1 MASYVF
7 GALGTALGGPIGG
20 IIGAMIGGLI
30 DRQVMMALTPNTTT
44 NVTSTGPRVTEMSVT
59 SSTEGT
65 VLPKLFGRVRL
76 GGQVIWCTQFKEVAE
91 TTTTSQSQGGKG
103 GGGEQTQT
111 TTTAVYKYYLSFAVA
126 FCAGNSM
133 ASIGRVWLDSNLA
146 DLSKYTW
153 RFYPGSQYQPAD
165 TLIQA
170 KEGVGATPAYRG
182 TAYIVFE
189 DMPLEDFGNRM
200 PQVTAEIVVPL
211 ETDDPDDLSNAG
223 RAYQLIPGSG
233 ESILGTQ
240 VYTDQQGYIN
250 WHGVYTS
257 TASNPDNMHNNMRQ
271 PDNVVSL
278 NQLFAEQPN
287 LDAVSVVITWYGTD
301 LRAGECRIIPKVESY
316 DRHTVAQS
324 DLAVFNYWAALG
336 FVDYARELFDWKVAG
351 YTRSTAE
358 LVSRD
363 AQDRPIFGGTPSDA
377 TVRETIRYLKAA
389 GKRVILYPFIIMD
402 IPGGNSLPNPYSDN
416 AAGSGQAVFPWR
428 GRITCS
434 PAAGYAGTA
443 DKTGTAA
450 TQINTFFERTE
461 GFRAMILHY
470 AQIAQEEGADAMTIG
485 SEMVGLTTVRS
496 SAGDGTYPAVDQFCA
511 LADDVNG
518 IFSGQITYAADWSEY
533 HSHRPADGT
542 GDVIFNM
549 DKLWGRASID
559 FVGID
564 NYLPMSDWRDGSGHL
579 DYDAVNG
586 PRTLFD
592 RDYLKSQIEGGEYY
606 DYYYASSG
614 DRDNQVRTPIVDGNP
629 ANEPWIYRQKDMRN
643 WWANAHYSRPG
654 GVRNGSPTDWGGHE
668 KPIWFTEFGCPAV
681 DKGTNQPNVFYD
693 PKSSESFFPYYSKGV
708 RDDFIQRV
716 YLECML
722 SYWRDNAPT
731 IGGVKMVRPQDMFIW
746 TWDSR
751 PFPEY
756 PMRSDVWADYGLWPF
771 GHWLT
776 GRIES
781 AVLARLVRK
790 LCLEVGLE
798 DSQIDV
804 SGLYGPGAL
813 VRGMFLNNS
822 SDQRSIIESL
832 SQAFQF
838 GAFESE
844 GKLKFVLGLNTVT
857 VDVDQ
862 DDLVLKDGQNFAVSI
877 TRAQEIDLPRAA
889 KVTFLDELNAYS
901 TASVDGQKGTGSS
914 VNVTT
919 ASFPIVMAP
928 DYARSLANS
937 LIHRAWV
944 ARESGEFALPPSYA
958 KFEAGDAMFL
968 PVGNRT
974 IGVQAQQINTGTDRT
989 VTFQGFDTSLFTA
1002 PAFPQDTRL
1011 PLVDNVFS
1019 SIRMMFLDIPIL
1031 SAAEPLQHAPRL
1043 AASASPWPGACAV
1056 YKDDGAGGFSL
1067 LQNVYGRAT
1076 IGELNTDLYSGP
1088 TNRWDRVTKV
1098 RVKLLTGGLSTV
1110 TPNQILS
1117 GSVNAFAVQNQDNGK
1132 WEVIQFAN
1140 ANLVSPGIY
1149 ELSMLLRGQLSTADA
1164 MGAPFVPAGAPLAM
1178 LDPALVSALNVGP
1191 DIAPLPILYRWGP
1204 AQYAPTDAGYL
1215 QATHQG
1221 TKAGLRPY
1229 TPCDAWVRRDSA
1241 TDDLL
1246 LSWKRRTRLS
1256 GDNWEQTEVPLIE
1269 EAEQYQLQIYTD
1281 DGVTLKRTEV
1291 LTTPSY
1297 LYTAANQV
1305 ADFGSVQRDVF
1316 LRISQWGAAY
1326 GNYGPPLEG
1335 HFFMR
1340 SAA

>member
-65 VLPKLFGRVRL
+65 VMPKLFGRVRL

-91 TTTTSQSQGGKG
+91 TTTTSQSSGGKG

-111 TTTAVYKYYLSFAVA
+111 TTTTVYKYYLSFAVA

-133 ASIGRVWLDSNLA
+133 ASLGRIWLDSNLA
-146 DLSKYTW
+146 DLSKYTF
-153 RFYPGSQYQPAD
+153 RFYPGSDTQPAD

-182 TAYIVFE
+182 TSYIVFE
-189 DMPLEDFGNRM
+189 DMPLADFGNRM
-200 PQVTAEIVVPL
+200 PQVTAELVVPL

-240 VYTDQQGYIN
+240 IYTDQQGYVD
-250 WHGVYTS
+250 WRGVYVQTS
-257 TASNPDNMHNNMRQ
+257 NVLDNMHNNYRQ

-301 LRAGECRIIPKVESY
+301 LRAGNCRVIPKIE
-316 DRHTVAQS
+316 DR
-324 DLAVFNYWAALG
+324 
-336 FVDYARELFDWKVAG
+336 ARNLVPTDWSVAG
-351 YTRSTAE
+351 YTRGTAE

-363 AQDRPIFGGTPSDA
+363 GQNRPIFGGTPSDA

-389 GKRVILYPFIIMD
+389 GKRVLLYPFIIMD
-402 IPGGNSLPNPYSDN
+402 IPGGNGLPNPYSDN
-416 AAGSGQAVFPWR
+416 AAGPNQATFPWR

-434 PAAGYAGTA
+434 PAAGFAGTV
-443 DKTGTAA
+443 DKTATAGT
-450 TQINTFFERTE
+450 QVDTFFTRTE

-470 AQIAQEEGADAMTIG
+470 ANIAAEEGVDAITIG

-496 SAGDGTYPAVDQFCA
+496 SSGDGTYPAVQQFA
-511 LADDVNG
+511 TLAADVKAIVG
-518 IFSGQITYAADWSEY
+518 SGCKVGYAADWSEY
-533 HSHRPADGT
+533 HSHRPPDGT

-549 DKLWGRASID
+549 DPLWSSSSID

-606 DYYYASSG
+606 DYYYANSG
-614 DRDNQVRTPIVDGNP
+614 DRDNQVRTPISDGDP
-629 ANEPWIYRQKDMRN
+629 ANEPWIYRQKDIRN
-643 WWANAHYSRPG
+643 WWGNAHHSRPG
-654 GVRNGSPTDWGGHE
+654 GVRNGGATSWSASS
-668 KPIWFTEFGCPAV
+668 KPVWFTEIGCPAV

-722 SYWRDNAPT
+722 SYWRDNGGSMVSPT
-731 IGGVKMVRPQDMFIW
+731 NMFIW

-756 PMRSDVWADYGLWPF
+756 PMRSEVWADYGLWPF

-781 AVLARLVRK
+781 AVLARLVRR

-798 DSQIDV
+798 DDQIDV

-832 SQAFQF
+832 AQAFQF

-844 GKLKFVLGLNTVT
+844 GKIKFVLGLNTVT
-857 VDVDQ
+857 VDLDQ
-862 DDLVLKDGQNFAVSI
+862 DDLVLKDGQNYAVSI
-877 TRAQEIDLPRAA
+877 TRAQETDLPRAA
-889 KVTFLDELNAYS
+889 KVTFLDELNAYA

-974 IGVQAQQINTGTDRT
+974 IGVQAQQINIGADRT
-989 VTFQGFDTSLFTA
+989 VSFQGFDTSLFTV

-1019 SIRMMFLDIPIL
+1019 SIRLVFLDIPVL
-1031 SAAEPLQHAPRL
+1031 AAAETLQHAPRL
-1043 AASASPWPGACAV
+1043 AASANPWPGACAV
-1056 YKDDGAGGFSL
+1056 YKDDGAGGFTK
-1067 LQNVYGRAT
+1067 LQDIFGRAT
-1076 IGELNTDLYSGP
+1076 IGELNTDLYTGP
-1088 TNRWDRVTKV
+1088 TDRWDRVTKV
-1098 RVKLLTGGLSTV
+1098 RVQLYTGGVSTV
-1110 TPNQILS
+1110 TPAQVLS
-1117 GSVNAFAVQNQDNGK
+1117 GSVNALAVQNQDNGK

-1140 ANLVSPGIY
+1140 ANLISPNLY
-1149 ELSMLLRGQLSTADA
+1149 ELSMLLRGQLGTKDA
-1164 MGAPFVPAGAPLAM
+1164 QASPVSAGSPIVL
-1178 LDPALVSALNVGP
+1178 LDPALIVPLNVGP
-1191 DIAPLPILYRWGP
+1191 DVAPLPILYRWGP
-1204 AQYAPTDAGYL
+1204 SQYAPTDAGYL
-1215 QATHQG
+1215 QGVHQG

-1229 TPCDAWVRRDSA
+1229 SPCDLRIKRDSA
-1241 TDDLL
+1241 NDDLHIT
-1246 LSWKRRTRLS
+1246 WFRRTRLS

-1269 EAEQYQLQIYTD
+1269 EAEQYKFEVMDPTGTTVL
-1281 DGVTLKRTEV
+1281 RTEV
-1291 LTTPSY
+1291 LTTPEFV
-1297 LYTAANQV
+1297 YTAAMQTSDLGGHV
-1305 ADFGSVQRDVF
+1305 RQAY
-1316 LRISQWGAAY
+1316 LRISQYGAAY

-1335 HFFMR
+1335 TFYMK
-1340 SAA
+1340 SAF